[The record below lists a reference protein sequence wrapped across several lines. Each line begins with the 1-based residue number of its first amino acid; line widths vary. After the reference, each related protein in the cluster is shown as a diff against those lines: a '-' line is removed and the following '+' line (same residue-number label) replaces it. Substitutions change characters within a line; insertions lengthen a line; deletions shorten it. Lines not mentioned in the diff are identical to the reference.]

1 MMIPWEGWFT
11 LAVVAGAVVAMVFEW
26 IEPPLGL
33 GMALGVLLLGGTVTP
48 DGALIGFSSTAVA
61 TVGCLLIL
69 SSTLEH
75 SYWIH
80 WLTARL
86 LGEQANRI
94 GLLRVLT
101 AVAGLSAFMANTAIV
116 AVFIPAVR
124 SWARKRGA
132 APSKF
137 LLPLSFAG
145 IVGGACTLVGTST
158 NLVVHGMLEATGSEG
173 FRMFTLAGA
182 GLPIAVAGILYLV
195 VVGYR
200 LLPDRR
206 VPMDDVAQDP
216 REYVSRLRVDA
227 GSRLAGSKI
236 EKLRRLDGLFL
247 AGLEREGELLSP
259 VSPHIQI
266 RVDDVL
272 IFVGMLQKITQLT
285 TTYGLVPAVNT
296 ASPLETEMTHLV
308 EVVVSPSSPLAG
320 STVREANFRGRYDA
334 VILGVHRH
342 GKHVMSRIGDII
354 FHPGDT
360 LLLASGKDF
369 MSTWRHSQD
378 FYLVSEAGSMP
389 TSLRARDWLEP
400 AVLGAVV
407 LVASIG
413 WLSLFKAALAGVV
426 GMLAAKRLT
435 AHDAWRAIN
444 WPVLFTIAAAIGI
457 GKAMQESGVAGAMAE
472 GIAVT
477 TAGMGAA
484 GAVAAVFL
492 ATAILT
498 EFVTNVAAAALM
510 FPVALGLVARGD
522 VELLPLAVAVALG
535 ASLCFATPFGYHT
548 NAMVAGAAGYRFR
561 DFLRVGLPMKVLCV
575 AVGTVAI
582 MGVWSVA

>member
-1 MMIPWEGWFT
+1 
-11 LAVVAGAVVAMVFEW
+11 
-26 IEPPLGL
+26 
-33 GMALGVLLLGGTVTP
+33 
-48 DGALIGFSSTAVA
+48 
-61 TVGCLLIL
+61 
-69 SSTLEH
+69 
-75 SYWIH
+75 
-80 WLTARL
+80 
-86 LGEQANRI
+86 
-94 GLLRVLT
+94 
-101 AVAGLSAFMANTAIV
+101 
-116 AVFIPAVR
+116 
-124 SWARKRGA
+124 
-132 APSKF
+132 
-137 LLPLSFAG
+137 
-145 IVGGACTLVGTST
+145 
-158 NLVVHGMLEATGSEG
+158 
-173 FRMFTLAGA
+173 
-182 GLPIAVAGILYLV
+182 
-195 VVGYR
+195 
-200 LLPDRR
+200 
-206 VPMDDVAQDP
+206 MDDVAQDP

-247 AGLEREGELLSP
+247 AGLERDGTLLSP
-259 VSPHIQI
+259 VGPHTTI

-272 IFVGMLQKITQLT
+272 IFVGMLAKITRLT
-285 TTYGLVPAVNT
+285 TTYGLVPAVDP

-320 STVREANFRGRYDA
+320 STVRDANFRGRYDA

-342 GKHVMSRIGDII
+342 GKHVMARIGDII

-360 LLLASGKDF
+360 LLLATGKDF
-369 MSTWRHSQD
+369 MSTWRHSRD

-407 LVASIG
+407 LVASVG
-413 WLSLFKAALAGVV
+413 WLSLFKAAIAGVV

-444 WPVLFTIAAAIGI
+444 WPVLFTIAAAVGI
-457 GKAMQESGVAGAMAE
+457 GRAMEESGVASAMAE
-472 GIAVT
+472 GIAGI
-477 TAGMGAA
+477 TAGIGPA

-510 FPVALGLVARGD
+510 FPVAVGLAGQGH

-561 DFLRVGLPMKVLCV
+561 DFLRLGIPMKVLCV
-575 AVGTVAI
+575 GVGTVAI
-582 MGVWSVA
+582 VWIWSLA

>member
-48 DGALIGFSSTAVA
+48 EGALIGFSSTAVA

-86 LGEQANRI
+86 LGERANRI

-101 AVAGLSAFMANTAIV
+101 AVAGLSAFMANTAII

-124 SWARKRGA
+124 SWASKRGT
-132 APSKF
+132 APSRF

-158 NLVVHGMLEATGSEG
+158 NLVVHGMLEATDGEG
-173 FRMFTLAGA
+173 FRMFTLAWA
-182 GLPIAVAGILYLV
+182 GLPIAVAGILFLV
-195 VVGYR
+195 LAGYR
-200 LLPDRR
+200 LLPDLR

-285 TTYGLVPAVNT
+285 TTYGLVPAVDA

-342 GKHVMSRIGDII
+342 GKHVMSRIGDVI

-413 WLSLFKAALAGVV
+413 WLSLFKASLAGVV

-444 WPVLFTIAAAIGI
+444 WPVLFTIAAALGI

-472 GIAVT
+472 GIAAT

-510 FPVALGLVARGD
+510 FPVALGLAARGD